1 MGSTVSCVTR
11 NEVEQQTDEYD
22 AAYAQYFAVLEQGLT
37 GELPV
42 ADDDEAVSEEAVSE
56 SVLERKLESAFLVLK
71 LDLEFAELQTRD
83 LEALERALRAM
94 ARMQAQM
101 VPADV
106 HDMEMMQLTPPGTPP
121 GEPPEH
127 LDDSPADSY
136 VRGELV
142 FAENLNTTN
151 QPGLATFTQLLPWQR
166 APRDAGVGLPQA
178 SGGPARDMRRNLEDA
193 DKGQMLYPALQVGPW
208 ASADAPMNMP
218 VMSSSNQLHEVK
230 MTQEESQND
239 LSASDV
245 DDLQLLPERPSS
257 DLPAAVPWSS
267 RDSTGVVS
275 MMAGPPA
282 QSFGGNLFSSMEP
295 SLQESASDTAKDAG
309 AVEI

>member
-1 MGSTVSCVTR
+1 MTPHTAISTSSATPAAGTLQMGSDNTPS
-11 NEVEQQTDEYD
+11 
-22 AAYAQYFAVLEQGLT
+22 
-37 GELPV
+37 
-42 ADDDEAVSEEAVSE
+42 
-56 SVLERKLESAFLVLK
+56 
-71 LDLEFAELQTRD
+71 
-83 LEALERALRAM
+83 
-94 ARMQAQM
+94 
-101 VPADV
+101 VPAPALTLDTFQPSAQRPPQSS
-106 HDMEMMQLTPPGTPP
+106 DWMEATTPPGTPP

-245 DDLQLLPERPSS
+245 DDQ
-257 DLPAAVPWSS
+257 AA
-267 RDSTGVVS
+267 
-275 MMAGPPA
+275 APPGEA
-282 QSFGGNLFSSMEP
+282 
-295 SLQESASDTAKDAG
+295 
-309 AVEI
+309 